1 MAIVPAYR
9 FTPHGK
15 YILPN
20 VDMSGKH
27 FPPSIHVHAGQA
39 VFRSVDNRVMFF
51 PELVYDKE
59 LPIIMTLF
67 CNGGSRTWKIPC
79 SRTVILTNTR
89 ATYQLFDDT
98 GAPMPESIPPE
109 RAAALA
115 PPPEKPWCIVRL
127 YVEDPNPLIYAWH
140 VSYSVLLQDEI
151 AAIAWH
157 SCYNTSIFVNNA
169 QVNNSKSIHIISR
182 NVILRDAVSNFAFG
196 IARKLQ
202 NSGHHVHLYAHDFS
216 PEYAGFVGSLFQ
228 AHMEEAENILLYN
241 FSITDNFFP
250 FIATLPF
257 RRKILYYHN
266 VTPGKWFT
274 SCFPQYADLLDAART
289 QYPLFSAFDAV
300 LANSRYSLEQIRPYV
315 RKDVPCGIFP
325 PYFTLAPS
333 AAASTTPV
341 PLPVARHA
349 LLWVGRITPHKRPD
363 LALAVFDELVRSG
376 VDASLTFVGGG
387 RYDFPGFAA
396 HMDACLARLEPTT
409 RERVRFLQDL
419 SDEQLTWLYRNTTLL
434 LCTSAHEG
442 YCMPLAEAAV
452 CGLPVAAM
460 PQPAVLETLNGGGIV
475 LEEEPAAAA
484 RRIKAF
490 LTGADEAER
499 RGAVPVLKPLPTDE
513 LVRLVTGDARC
524 R

>member
-1 MAIVPAYR
+1 MISCRLQRRRQLIDDTFSEVAWYCRAIR
-9 FTPHGK
+9 
-15 YILPN
+15 
-20 VDMSGKH
+20 
-27 FPPSIHVHAGQA
+27 
-39 VFRSVDNRVMFF
+39 
-51 PELVYDKE
+51 
-59 LPIIMTLF
+59 IMTIK
-67 CNGGSRTWKIPC
+67 SAEYKI
-79 SRTVILTNTR
+79 V
-89 ATYQLFDDT
+89 
-98 GAPMPESIPPE
+98 
-109 RAAALA
+109 
-115 PPPEKPWCIVRL
+115 
-127 YVEDPNPLIYAWH
+127 
-140 VSYSVLLQDEI
+140 
-151 AAIAWH
+151 
-157 SCYNTSIFVNNA
+157 
-169 QVNNSKSIHIISR
+169 SR
-182 NVILRDAVSNFAFG
+182 NITLHDAVSNFAVELADFLN
-196 IARKLQ
+196 KQ
-202 NSGHHVHLYAHDFS
+202 NRSAQLYAQDVARGYQNMVR
-216 PEYAGFVGSLFQ
+216 PVSLLSKELEIRDTLFCNYSIYDEFFETYIDIPC
-228 AHMEEAENILLYN
+228 AKKVLY
-241 FSITDNFFP
+241 F
-250 FIATLPF
+250 
-257 RRKILYYHN
+257 HN
-266 VTPGKWFT
+266 VTPGIFFRDYDP
-274 SCFPQYADLLDAART
+274 SFADLLDAART

-315 RKDVPCGIFP
+315 RKDIPCGIFP

-341 PLPVARHA
+341 PLPAARHA

-419 SDEQLTWLYRNTTLL
+419 SDEQLTWLYRNTALL

-442 YCMPLAEAAV
+442 YCMPPAEAAV

-499 RGAVPVLKPLPTDE
+499 RRAVPVLKPLPTDE